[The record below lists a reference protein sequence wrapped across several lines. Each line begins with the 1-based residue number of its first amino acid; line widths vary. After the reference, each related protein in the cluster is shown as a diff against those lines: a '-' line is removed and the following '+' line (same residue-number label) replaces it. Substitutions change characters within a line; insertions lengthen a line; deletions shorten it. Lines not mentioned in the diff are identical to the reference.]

1 MKNNSIRAHKEANGI
16 IDAYVKKKS
25 DYIFIH
31 YARQNCFTDGYE
43 KGPRVIA
50 IVVMN
55 AESEQLRIFSL
66 RKVAEQ
72 NGNDF
77 FKISEEEKDKIEYH
91 LLEEF
96 FEYVKMNKEKMWLHW
111 NMKNN
116 NFGFSAIENRFSE
129 LNGTP
134 YHLEEGKL
142 INISVLLKKRYG
154 TNFAKDGTWNGKT
167 TGKMYDIFVLNN
179 IKDSNILNGEE
190 EIINYI
196 VKNIM
201 AIEQSVIAK
210 LKAFQLIVEK
220 TADNVLKTRGS
231 VLKDVY
237 GFGIRG
243 IAQYIQDNALLALL
257 FSILGGIIAT
267 IICKIIG
274 I

>member
-16 IDAYVKKKS
+16 IEAYVKKKS

-66 RKVAEQ
+66 RKTAEQ
-72 NGNDF
+72 QGKDF
-77 FKISEEEKDKIEYH
+77 FQINEKEKDEIETE
-91 LLEEF
+91 LLNDF
-96 FEYVKMNKEKMWLHW
+96 FEYVKINKEKMWLHW

-129 LNGTP
+129 LNGKP
-134 YHLEEGKL
+134 YHLEESKQ
-142 INISVLLKKRYG
+142 INISALLKKRYG
-154 TNFAKDGTWNGKT
+154 TNFAKDGTWNGKV
-167 TGKMYDIFVLNN
+167 TGKMYDIFTLNN
-179 IKDSNILNGEE
+179 IKDTNILNGEE

-220 TADNVLKTRGS
+220 TADNVLKTRGNI
-231 VLKDVY
+231 LRDVY
-237 GFGIRG
+237 GFSIKG

-257 FSILGGIIAT
+257 FSIIGGIISAVV
-267 IICKIIG
+267 CNIIG